1 MSNIKSLQR
10 ILVVQTLYQLSINKD
25 AKNFPI
31 EDIFQEVMKTSW
43 ATNEYKNL
51 MSKSNLNFANKIFNG
66 VQDNLNKIDNDLSQV
81 LSNKNKTETIDPLL
95 LAMFHPAIYELKYG
109 PKISKKVV
117 ISEYLMIA
125 DNFFSKKEIGLLN
138 GVLDNI

>member
-10 ILVVQTLYQLSINKD
+10 LLVVQTLYQLSINKD
-25 AKNFPI
+25 AKNSSI
-31 EDIFQEVMKTSW
+31 KDIFKQTIESS
-43 ATNEYKNL
+43 EYKHSI
-51 MSKSNLNFANKIFNG
+51 SKSNLNFAEKIFHG
-66 VQDNLNKIDNDLSQV
+66 VQDNLDRIDNDLSQL
-81 LSNKNKTETIDPLL
+81 LSSKINLGKIDTLL
-95 LAMFHPAIYELKYG
+95 LAIFQPAIYELKYG

-125 DNFFSKKEIGLLN
+125 DKFFSKKEIGLLN

>member
-10 ILVVQTLYQLSINKD
+10 LLVVQSVYQLSINKD
-25 AKNFPI
+25 AYEYSTK
-31 EDIFQEVMKTSW
+31 DIFNQIIENS
-43 ATNEYKNL
+43 EYK
-51 MSKSNLNFANKIFNG
+51 SSIYKSNLNFAEKIFLGTRANSHEI
-66 VQDNLNKIDNDLSQV
+66 NLILSNT
-81 LSNKNKTETIDPLL
+81 LSNKNKIDKVDPLL
-95 LAMFHPAIYELKYG
+95 LAIFHPAIYELKFG

-125 DNFFSKKEIGLLN
+125 DKFFSEKEIGLLN

>member
-10 ILVVQTLYQLSINKD
+10 LLVVQTLYQLSINKD
-25 AKNFPI
+25 AKNFSI
-31 EDIFQEVMKTSW
+31 KDIFKQIIENS
-43 ATNEYKNL
+43 EYKL
-51 MSKSNLNFANKIFNG
+51 SISKSNLNFADKVFHG
-66 VQDNLNKIDNDLSQV
+66 VQNNLNRINIDLSQG
-81 LSNKNKTETIDPLL
+81 LSNKIKIDKIDPLL
-95 LAMFHPAIYELKYG
+95 LAIFYPAIYELRYG

-125 DNFFSKKEIGLLN
+125 DKFFSKKEIGLLN

>member
-10 ILVVQTLYQLSINKD
+10 LLLVQSLYQLSINKD
-25 AKNFPI
+25 AKNSSI
-31 EDIFQEVMKTSW
+31 KDIFNQIIENS
-43 ATNEYKNL
+43 EYKHSI
-51 MSKSNLNFANKIFNG
+51 SKSNLNFAEKVFHG
-66 VQDNLNKIDNDLSQV
+66 VQDNLDRIDNDLSQV
-81 LSNKNKTETIDPLL
+81 LSSKINLSKIDTLL
-95 LAMFHPAIYELKYG
+95 LAIFQPAIYELKYG

-125 DNFFSKKEIGLLN
+125 DKFFSKKEIGLLN